1 LEELLQRK
9 TEVSYSFES
18 EEEKQNRKGR
28 NHLKIRQKESKL
40 EAEVSE
46 IKQRISSNIY
56 SQGIEKRKV
65 KKTKSQQRE
74 EGKNKGRKVTHACSY

>member
-1 LEELLQRK
+1 MGHTPSGGWELEELLQRK

-40 EAEVSE
+40 EEEV
-46 IKQRISSNIY
+46 
-56 SQGIEKRKV
+56 
-65 KKTKSQQRE
+65 
-74 EGKNKGRKVTHACSY
+74 